1 MKNQEYQ
8 NQEYQNQE
16 YQNQE
21 VEEIKQNKESKKNK
35 KKSIRMLILA
45 ALGLVAV
52 SIVSIV
58 YAWFFYTRQIDTFTW
73 IKTPIRLEIGSGNN
87 HSIVYL
93 DMGSIDAENNTSADY
108 VFCVYGEPVDLYSLQ
123 LAYTTNIAFNYDIY
137 RAELSDGKSNGDKQV
152 PFTYTDES
160 GTHTEQF
167 CYDPNS
173 KPIIQAKSLDSM
185 SSEEIKKHQSHRL
198 SYGDDEGQN
207 PIPEAKVQKNAQP
220 LYWLANENNL
230 NVLQPENIQ
239 TNTKTQNQY
248 FCDYFVIHVS
258 WQQGAV
264 LNDKETDMVY
274 LTASR

>member
-1 MKNQEYQ
+1 MN
-8 NQEYQNQE
+8 NQE

-21 VEEIKQNKESKKNK
+21 VEEVKKNTESKKHK
-35 KKSIRMLILA
+35 KKSMRMLIFA

-52 SIVSIV
+52 SIVSIA

-137 RAELSDGKSNGDKQV
+137 RAELSGEGSSGGTPV
-152 PFTYTDES
+152 AFTYTDES

-167 CYDPNS
+167 CYNS
-173 KPIIQAKSLDSM
+173 KSTPIIQAKSLDSM
-185 SSEEIKKHQSHRL
+185 SSDEIKKHQSHRL

-207 PIPEAKVQKNAQP
+207 PIPETKVQNNAEP
-220 LYWLANENNL
+220 LYWLAKEDGL
-230 NVLQPENIQ
+230 NVLQPKNIK
-239 TNTKTQNQY
+239 TNTTTQNQY

-258 WQQGAV
+258 WEKESV
-264 LNDKETDMVY
+264 INDKETDMVY